1 MTATT
6 NRILT
11 THVGSLVRPEALVAF
26 LRTQDKGERLDER
39 AFSDCLRRSV
49 TEVVGRQIAIGI
61 DLMNDG
67 EFGKTISWSRYIV
80 ERMSGFEQ
88 RDARPD
94 DPAMPKAVLGKD
106 HRDFP
111 EFYAEYDA
119 TQGFSRMRGWT
130 VTGPIKYR
138 GLDALQRDIEALK
151 TAAGPEAKERLFM
164 TAVSPGS
171 VVPDRQDEYYKSD
184 EEYLFAVA
192 DAVRVEYQA
201 IVEAGLILQIDDAYF
216 ATTYE
221 TIVPPG
227 TLNDYRAWAELRVE
241 AIKRAVRDIPPER
254 TRYHLCWGSWNGP
267 HTADV
272 PFEEIVDLVLQIP
285 TGGYSI
291 EMANPRHEHEWR
303 VWEKTRLPPGKI
315 LLPGVVTHSTNIVEH
330 PDLVAERITRL
341 ARLVGRENLIAS
353 TDCGFAQGPFVRRVH
368 PTIMWAKLAALVE
381 GARRASRALWGA
393 RARDSSR

>member
-1 MTATT
+1 MTASAD
-6 NRILT
+6 RILT
-11 THVGSLVRPEALVAF
+11 THVGSLIRPETLVAF
-26 LRTQDKGERLDER
+26 LRAQDKGERLDER
-39 AFSDCLRRSV
+39 AFRDCLRRSV
-49 TEVVGRQIAIGI
+49 TEVVERQMAIGM

-88 RDARPD
+88 RDARSD
-94 DPAMPKAVLGKD
+94 EPAMPKAVMGKD

-119 TQGFSRMRGWT
+119 TQGFTRMRGWA
-130 VTGPIKYR
+130 VTGPISYT
-138 GLDALQRDIEALK
+138 GIDALQRDIDDLK
-151 TAAGPEAKERLFM
+151 TAAGPEAGERLFM
-164 TAVSPGS
+164 TAVSPTS
-171 VVPDRQDEYYKSD
+171 VVPDRQDEYYQSD
-184 EEYLFAVA
+184 EDYLFAVA

-241 AIKRAVRDIPPER
+241 AIKRALRDIPPER

-272 PFEEIVDLVLQIP
+272 PFKEIVDLVLQIP
-285 TGGYSI
+285 TGGYAI

-303 VWEKTRLPPGKI
+303 VWEKIRLPAGKV

-330 PDLVAERITRL
+330 PELVAERITRL

-368 PTIMWAKLAALVE
+368 PTIMWAKLSALVE
-381 GARRASRALWGA
+381 GARLASAALWGRTA
-393 RARDSSR
+393 G

>member
-1 MTATT
+1 MSASTD
-6 NRILT
+6 RILT
-11 THVGSLVRPEALVAF
+11 THVGSLIRPEALVAL
-26 LRTQDKGERLDER
+26 LRIQDKGERLDER
-39 AFSDCLRRSV
+39 VFRDCLRRSV
-49 TEVVGRQIAIGI
+49 TDVVRRQIAIGI

-88 RDARPD
+88 REARAD
-94 DPAMPKAVLGKD
+94 DHAMPKAVVGKD

-119 TQGFSRMRGWT
+119 TQGFTRMRGWA
-130 VTGPIKYR
+130 VTGPIRYT
-138 GLDALQRDIEALK
+138 GFGALQRDIEDLK
-151 TAAGPEAKERLFM
+151 TAAGPEAGERLFM
-164 TAVSPGS
+164 TAVSPTS
-171 VVPDRQDEYYKSD
+171 VVPDRHDEYYRSD
-184 EEYLFAVA
+184 EDYLFAVA

-201 IVEAGLILQIDDAYF
+201 IVDAGLILQVDDAYF

-241 AIKRAVRDIPPER
+241 AIKRALRDIPPER

-267 HTADV
+267 HTGDV
-272 PFEEIVDLVLQIP
+272 PFKEIVDLVLQIP

-303 VWEKTRLPPGKI
+303 VWEKTRLPAGKV

-368 PTIMWAKLAALVE
+368 PTIMWAKLSALVE
-381 GARRASRALWGA
+381 GARLASAALWG
-393 RARDSSR
+393 RAAG

>member
-1 MTATT
+1 MTAGTD
-6 NRILT
+6 RILT
-11 THVGSLVRPEALVAF
+11 THVGSLIRPEPLVAF
-26 LRTQDKGERLDER
+26 LRTQDKGAGLDER
-39 AFSDCLRRSV
+39 AFKDCLRHSV
-49 TEVVGRQIAIGI
+49 TDVVKRQIAIGI

-88 RDARPD
+88 RDVRPD
-94 DPAMPKAVLGKD
+94 DRAMPQAVIGKD

-119 TQGFSRMRGWT
+119 TQGFTRMRGWA
-130 VTGPIKYR
+130 VTGPISYT
-138 GLDALQRDIEALK
+138 GFDALERDIDDLK
-151 TAAGPEAKERLFM
+151 TAAGPEAGERLFM
-164 TAVSPGS
+164 TAVSPTS
-171 VVPDRQDEYYKSD
+171 VVPDRQDEYYQSD
-184 EEYLFAVA
+184 EDYLFAVA

-201 IVEAGLILQIDDAYF
+201 IVDAGLILQVDDAYF

-227 TLNDYRAWAELRVE
+227 NLNDYRAWAELRVE
-241 AIKRAVRDIPPER
+241 AIKRALRGIPPER

-272 PFEEIVDLVLQIP
+272 PFKAIVDLVLQIP

-303 VWEKTRLPPGKI
+303 VWEKTRLPAGKV

-330 PDLVAERITRL
+330 PELVAERLTRL

-368 PTIMWAKLAALVE
+368 PTIMWAKLSALVE
-381 GARRASRALWGA
+381 GARLASAALWG
-393 RARDSSR
+393 RAAG